1 MAEIYGVTGM
11 PLAGKTTVARLL
23 EDEGFS
29 VLDMGEVV
37 RKEMEKRDK
46 DVSETGE
53 FVNGLREKKGM
64 DAIAR
69 LSAPYL
75 EEILEEKE
83 KVVITGMRGWDEKE
97 RFEKETGEE
106 IEIIAVW
113 TSRQER
119 KRRREERQRE
129 EDIEGDGFH
138 ERDIRETENGV
149 GQLMALSDQMIKNDT
164 RTARELE
171 EKVKGLIEE
180 EVEK

>member
-1 MAEIYGVTGM
+1 MTEIYGVTGM

-53 FVNGLREKKGM
+53 FVNDLREENGM
-64 DAIAR
+64 DAIAQ
-69 LSAPYL
+69 LSVPYL
-75 EEILEEKE
+75 EVVLEEKE

-106 IEIIAVW
+106 VEIIAVW
-113 TSRQER
+113 TSRDER

-138 ERDIRETENGV
+138 ERDIRETKYGV
-149 GQLMALSDQMIKNDT
+149 AKLMALSDHMIKNDT
-164 RTARELE
+164 ITEDELGG
-171 EKVKGLIEE
+171 KVKGLIDE
-180 EVEK
+180 EVDK